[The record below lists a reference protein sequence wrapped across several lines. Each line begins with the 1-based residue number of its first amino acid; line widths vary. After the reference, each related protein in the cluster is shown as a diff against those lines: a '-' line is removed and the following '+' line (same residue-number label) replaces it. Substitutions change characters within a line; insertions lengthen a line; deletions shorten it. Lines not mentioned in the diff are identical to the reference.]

1 MNLPKCL
8 IKGILTFAALILVVQ
23 LANAQDYK
31 LSGKIVDQND
41 QQPLIGANVAMAN
54 VNDTL
59 DVLYTTTNV
68 QGAFTI
74 AKLKKKTYRL
84 SVSYLGYNKSV
95 QNVTMVSHDQQVG
108 SIKLAPKSQE
118 LQGVTVVGT
127 PPQAALKG
135 DTTEFNASSFKVTK
149 DAVAEDLI
157 KKMPGVTL
165 ENGTVKAQG
174 EDVKKVLVDG
184 KPFFGED
191 PTLALRNLPAELI
204 DKVQVFDQQSEQSRL
219 TGFNDGQTTKT
230 VNIVTKNGMSQN
242 GQFGRF
248 SAGYGDQDRYNASLS
263 LNVFKGTQRFSV
275 TAGSNNVNQQNFM
288 MSDFLGAMGSG
299 GGMGGGGRSSGGFSG
314 GGMMSGGGF
323 SGGGM
328 MGGGMFGGS
337 SSGLSTINTLG
348 LNYSN
353 TFSKKLTASGSY
365 FYNGNKTKNISISN
379 TETIFSDSS
388 KMSLQNSNSLMNNF
402 NNRLNFRIEWSVD
415 SLNSL
420 IVIPSI
426 NFQANTSNT
435 SSLNN
440 QSMSYYSLDPSRNIS
455 LTNSNSNSETNG
467 YNISNRMVF
476 QHKFLKNGRTIS
488 ADLNTTFNERVPVS
502 SSLTDKNDYEKNYN
516 EFTDQIVNTMTSGY
530 TINTRVAYSEPIGK
544 KSLIQLNV
552 SNSYQKNYSY
562 KRSSVFDDIA
572 KAYYKIDT
580 LSNKYLNYFITNRAG
595 LTYMLRGTKFV
606 ANAGVE
612 LQNSNLEGDQ
622 TFPQKADTKQSFY
635 NILPNLQLNYK
646 LTNEKNVIVNY
657 STSTNPPSISQLQDV
672 VEYSA
677 DRSRIT
683 MGNPNLKPQYQHSI
697 TARLVYVN
705 RQKGTNF
712 FVLFGG
718 SLNQNSIGNSTID
731 KGSVEYVQPV
741 NKGTGYNFRSMAN
754 YGFALKFIRSNMNL
768 SGMYNLSKTPG
779 FVNGFENI
787 AISNTITQSITLSSN
802 ISEKLDFTIS
812 TSGSYNFV
820 NNSVNTTTNNNYYSL
835 NSNFRLNWI
844 IWKGFTLQNEIR
856 NNVYKGMSSSS
867 FNQSV
872 TTVNAGVGKKF
883 LKNQA
888 AELRFTAYDLFNK
901 NTNISRTVSENRI
914 TDSQGMALNRYFQV
928 SFLYTF
934 RNFKGNMPGR
944 MGGGGFPGGPM
955 PMMP

>member
-1 MNLPKCL
+1 MTNM
-8 IKGILTFAALILVVQ
+8 
-23 LANAQDYK
+23 
-31 LSGKIVDQND
+31 S
-41 QQPLIGANVAMAN
+41 
-54 VNDTL
+54 DTT

-68 QGAFTI
+68 EGVFSI
-74 AKLKKKTYRL
+74 SKLKKKTYRL
-84 SVSYLGYNKSV
+84 SVSFVGYNKSS
-95 QNVTMVSHDQQVG
+95 QNVTMISREQQAG

-135 DTTEFNASSFKVTK
+135 DTTEFNAAAFKVTK

-157 KKMPGVTL
+157 KKMPGVTM

-204 DKVQVFDQQSEQSRL
+204 DRVQVFDQQSEQSQL

-248 SAGYGDQDRYNASLS
+248 SAGYGDQDLYNASLS

-299 GGMGGGGRSSGGFSG
+299 GGGGGR
-314 GGMMSGGGF
+314 

-328 MGGGMFGGS
+328 MGGGGGRSGGGGMMGGGMMGGGAMMGGGMMGGS
-337 SSGLSTINTLG
+337 SSGLSTINTIG

-353 TFSKKLTASGSY
+353 TFSKKLTASGSF
-365 FYNGNKTKNISISN
+365 FYNGNKTTNNTLSNI
-379 TETIFSDSS
+379 ETLLVDSS
-388 KMSLQNSNSLMNNF
+388 KLSLQSSESLMNNF
-402 NNRLNFRIEWSVD
+402 NNRLNFRIEWAID

-420 IVIPSI
+420 IIIPSI
-426 NFQANTSNT
+426 NFQSNKSNST
-435 SSLNN
+435 NLDN
-440 QSMSYYSLDPSRNIS
+440 QSMSYYNSELQRNLSLSDYS
-455 LTNSNSNSETNG
+455 SNTETNG
-467 YNISNRMVF
+467 YNISNRIVF

-488 ADLNTTFNERVPVS
+488 ADLNTTFNERVPIS
-502 SSLTDKNDYEKNYN
+502 SSATDLTDYYKNTN
-516 EFTDQIVNTMTSGY
+516 TLTSRITNTMNDGY
-530 TINTRVAYSEPIGK
+530 TINTRLAYSEPIGK
-544 KSLIQLNV
+544 ISLIQLNV

-562 KRSSVFDDIA
+562 KRSTVLDDIV
-572 KAYYKIDT
+572 KEYFKIDS
-580 LSNKYLNYFITNRAG
+580 LSNKYLNYFVTNRAG
-595 LTYMLRGTKFV
+595 LTYMLRGTKFLV
-606 ANAGVE
+606 NAGVE
-612 LQNSNLEGDQ
+612 VQNASLSGDQ
-622 TFPQKADTKQSFY
+622 TFPKQANTKQSF
-635 NILPNLQLNYK
+635 NDILPNFQLNYK
-646 LTNEKNVIVNY
+646 LTNEKNLIVNY

-672 VEYSA
+672 TEYSA
-677 DRSRIT
+677 DGYRIT
-683 MGNPNLKPQYQHSI
+683 MGNPNLKPQYQHSV
-697 TARLVYVN
+697 TTRLVYVN

-718 SLNQNSIGNSTID
+718 SLNQNSIGNSTTY
-731 KGSVEYVQPV
+731 KGLTEYTMPV

-768 SGMYNLSKTPG
+768 SGMYNFSKTPG
-779 FVNGFENI
+779 FISGVENI
-787 AISNTITQSITLSSN
+787 ALSNTLTQSVTLSSN

-812 TSGSYNFV
+812 TSGTYNFV
-820 NNSVNTTTNNNYYSL
+820 NNSVNTTTNNDYYSL
-835 NSNFRLNWI
+835 TSNFRLNWI

-867 FNQSV
+867 YNQSV
-872 TTVNAGVGKKF
+872 TTVNAGIGKKF
-883 LKNQA
+883 LKSQA
-888 AELRFTAYDLFNK
+888 AELRFSVYDLFNK
-901 NTNISRTVSENRI
+901 NTNISRTVTANQI
-914 TDSQGMALNRYFQV
+914 TDSRGMALNRYFQV